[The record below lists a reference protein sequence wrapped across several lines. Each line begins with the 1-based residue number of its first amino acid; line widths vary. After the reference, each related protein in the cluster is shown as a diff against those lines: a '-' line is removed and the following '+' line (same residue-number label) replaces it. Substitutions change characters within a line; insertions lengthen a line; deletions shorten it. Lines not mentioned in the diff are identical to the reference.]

1 MSGLSQSKR
10 DKIERARRIRE
21 VNARSLD
28 GEGYFMDAGWEH
40 SAQKYVD
47 TGDERY
53 LENLPP
59 RRNT

>member
-28 GEGYFMDAGWEH
+28 GKGYFMDTGWERN
-40 SAQKYVD
+40 AQKYIE

-53 LENLPP
+53 LEHLPP
-59 RRNT
+59 RRNA